1 MSERPSADALGS
13 KRVPLSPLA
22 NVSGG
27 VPNSAKRRK
36 QAKSELKAART
47 NMTIKVSE
55 FERARARV
63 NGDAGRADKIFR
75 ASMDERDSD
84 EEGASEEVRGRSLAV
99 ELDVL
104 SQ

>member
-47 NMTIKVSE
+47 NMTIKVT
-55 FERARARV
+55 RV